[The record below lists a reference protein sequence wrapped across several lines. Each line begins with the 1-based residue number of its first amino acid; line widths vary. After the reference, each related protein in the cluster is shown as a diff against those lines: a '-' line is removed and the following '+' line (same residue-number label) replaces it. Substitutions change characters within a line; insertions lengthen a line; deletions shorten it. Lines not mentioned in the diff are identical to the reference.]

1 MRDMAKSLVIAEKP
15 SVGRDIARVL
25 KCTKKGNG
33 SLEGDKYVVTW
44 ALGHL
49 VTHADPEQYD
59 NKYKEWKMDDLPI
72 VPEPFKLVPIRQT
85 TKQFNAVKSLLNRG
99 DINEVIIATD
109 AGREGE
115 LVARWILV
123 KAKSKKPIKR
133 LWISSVTD
141 KAIKEGFAKLQ
152 DGHKYDA
159 LYEAAVARAEADWV
173 VGINATRALTVK
185 HNAQLSC
192 GRVQTPTLAMIYERE
207 QQIKNFKPKTFYGL
221 QALTNKTTFTWHEQG
236 SNQAQS
242 FDKEKV
248 DRILKSLDSVHS
260 GEIVDVKTTPKKKYA
275 PTLFDLTELQK
286 EAHKRWSW
294 SAKET
299 LSTLQHLYEHH
310 KIVTY
315 PRTDSKH
322 LTSDIQGTFK
332 ERIKA
337 TTSGDSRQVA
347 NALLR
352 HTTVQAQKGVINDAK
367 VSDHHAI
374 IPTEEPVILPNLSD
388 KERKLYDMIVK
399 RFLAVFCGPYVY
411 DQTVVTLK
419 VGNELFTAK
428 GNTVRDQGWRA
439 VYNHDEDDTVS
450 LPDYQKGAK
459 LEVRAVAQTSGQTKP
474 PAPFNEG
481 TLLAAMENP
490 AQFMQG
496 ESKELIQTLNET
508 GGIGTVATRAD
519 IIEKLFKS
527 FVIEKKGND
536 LYATSKGRQLLD
548 LAPED
553 LKSPALTAEWEKEL
567 TKIAQGKAKKK
578 QFMDRMISFTQ
589 KSVKEIKTSDH
600 KFKHDN
606 VTGKRCPECGKLLL
620 EVNGKRGKML
630 ICQDRE
636 CGYKK
641 KVSQLTNAR
650 CPTCHKKLEL
660 RGEGDGRIFTCKCG
674 YREKLSAFEKRKKDA
689 GKTKVSKRDVNKYM
703 KQQNKEEEP
712 LNNPFSDALK
722 GLFNNDDK

>member
-1 MRDMAKSLVIAEKP
+1 MAKSLVIAEKP

-25 KCTKKGNG
+25 KCSKKGNG

-115 LVARWILV
+115 LVARWILA
-123 KAKSKKPIKR
+123 KAKSHKPIKR

-152 DGHKYDA
+152 DGRKYDA

-192 GRVQTPTLAMIYERE
+192 GRVQTPTLAMIFERE
-207 QQIKNFKPKTFYGL
+207 QQIKNFKPKTYYGL
-221 QALTNKTTFTWHEQG
+221 QALTNKTTFTWQEQG
-236 SNQAQS
+236 SNQTQS
-242 FDKEKV
+242 FDKAKI
-248 DRILKSLDSVHS
+248 DSILASLDAVHT
-260 GEIVDVKTTPKKKYA
+260 GQIVDVKTTPKKKYA

-322 LTSDIQGTFK
+322 LTADIQDTFK

-337 TTSGDSRQVA
+337 TTSGDSRQAA

-352 HTTVQAQKGVINDAK
+352 HAKVQVQKGVINDAK

-399 RFLAVFCGPYVY
+399 RFLAVFYGPYVY

-428 GNTVRDQGWRA
+428 GNTVRDQGFRA
-439 VYNHDEDDTVS
+439 VYNQDDDETTT
-450 LPDYQKGAK
+450 LPEYQQGAT
-459 LEVRAVAQTSGQTKP
+459 LDVRAVAETSGQTKP

-490 AQFMQG
+490 TQFMQG

-606 VTGKRCPECGKLLL
+606 VTGKRCPDCGKLLL

-660 RGEGDGRIFTCKCG
+660 RGEGNGRIFTCKCG
-674 YREKLSAFEKRKKDA
+674 YREKLSAFEKRKKES

-712 LNNPFSDALK
+712 LNNAFSDALK
-722 GLFNNDDK
+722 GLFNND

>member
-1 MRDMAKSLVIAEKP
+1 MAKSLVIAEKP

-25 KCTKKGNG
+25 KCSKKGNG

-115 LVARWILV
+115 LVARWILA
-123 KAKSKKPIKR
+123 KAKSHKPIKR

-152 DGHKYDA
+152 DGRKYDA

-192 GRVQTPTLAMIYERE
+192 GRVQTPTLAMIFERE
-207 QQIKNFKPKTFYGL
+207 QQIKNFKPKTYYGL
-221 QALTNKTTFTWHEQG
+221 QALTNKTTFTWQEQG
-236 SNQAQS
+236 SNQTQS
-242 FDKEKV
+242 FDKAKI
-248 DRILKSLDSVHS
+248 DSILASLDAVHT
-260 GEIVDVKTTPKKKYA
+260 GQIVDVKTTPKKKYA

-322 LTSDIQGTFK
+322 LTADIQETFK

-337 TTSGDSRQVA
+337 TTSGDSRQAA

-352 HTTVQAQKGVINDAK
+352 HAKVQVQKGVINDAK

-399 RFLAVFCGPYVY
+399 RFLAVFYGPYVY

-419 VGNELFTAK
+419 AGNELFTAK
-428 GNTVRDQGWRA
+428 GNTVRDQGFRA
-439 VYNHDEDDTVS
+439 VYNQDDDETTT
-450 LPDYQKGAK
+450 LPEYQQGAT
-459 LEVRAVAQTSGQTKP
+459 LDVRAVAETSGQTKP

-490 AQFMQG
+490 TQFMQG

-606 VTGKRCPECGKLLL
+606 VTGKRCPDCGKLLL

-674 YREKLSAFEKRKKDA
+674 YREKLSAFEKRKKES

-712 LNNPFSDALK
+712 LNNAFSDALK
-722 GLFNNDDK
+722 GLFNND

>member
-1 MRDMAKSLVIAEKP
+1 MAKSLVIAEKP

-25 KCTKKGNG
+25 KCSKKGNG

-115 LVARWILV
+115 LVARWILA
-123 KAKSKKPIKR
+123 KAKSHKPIKR

-152 DGHKYDA
+152 DGRKYDA

-192 GRVQTPTLAMIYERE
+192 GRVQTPTLAMIFERE
-207 QQIKNFKPKTFYGL
+207 QQIKNFKPKTYYGL
-221 QALTNKTTFTWHEQG
+221 QALTNKTTFTWQEQG
-236 SNQAQS
+236 SNQTQS
-242 FDKEKV
+242 FDKAKI
-248 DRILKSLDSVHS
+248 DSILASLDAVHT
-260 GEIVDVKTTPKKKYA
+260 GQIVDVKTTPKKKYA

-322 LTSDIQGTFK
+322 LTADIQDTFK

-337 TTSGDSRQVA
+337 TTSGDSRQAA

-352 HTTVQAQKGVINDAK
+352 HAKVQVQKGVINDAK

-399 RFLAVFCGPYVY
+399 RFLAVFYGPYVY

-428 GNTVRDQGWRA
+428 GNTVRDQGFRA
-439 VYNHDEDDTVS
+439 VYNQDDDETTT
-450 LPDYQKGAK
+450 LPEYQQGAT
-459 LEVRAVAQTSGQTKP
+459 LDVRAVAETSGQTKP

-490 AQFMQG
+490 TQFMQG

-606 VTGKRCPECGKLLL
+606 VTGKRCPDCGKLLL

-674 YREKLSAFEKRKKDA
+674 YREKLSAFEKRKKES

-712 LNNPFSDALK
+712 LNNAFSDALK
-722 GLFNNDDK
+722 GLFNND

>member
-1 MRDMAKSLVIAEKP
+1 MAKSLVIAEKP

-25 KCTKKGNG
+25 KCSKKGNG

-59 NKYKEWKMDDLPI
+59 NKYKEWKIDDLPI

-115 LVARWILV
+115 LVARWILA
-123 KAKSKKPIKR
+123 KAKSHKPIKR

-152 DGHKYDA
+152 DGRKYDA

-192 GRVQTPTLAMIYERE
+192 GRVQTPTLAMIFERE
-207 QQIKNFKPKTFYGL
+207 QQIKNFKPKTYYGL
-221 QALTNKTTFTWHEQG
+221 QALTNKTTFTWQEQG
-236 SNQAQS
+236 SNQTQS
-242 FDKEKV
+242 FDKAKI
-248 DRILKSLDSVHS
+248 DSILASLDAVHT
-260 GEIVDVKTTPKKKYA
+260 GQIVDVKTTPKKKYA

-322 LTSDIQGTFK
+322 LTADIQDTFK

-337 TTSGDSRQVA
+337 TTSGDSRQAA

-352 HTTVQAQKGVINDAK
+352 HAKVQVQKGVINDAK

-399 RFLAVFCGPYVY
+399 RFLAVFYGPYVY

-428 GNTVRDQGWRA
+428 GNTVRDQGFRA
-439 VYNHDEDDTVS
+439 VYNQDDDETTT
-450 LPDYQKGAK
+450 LPEYQQGAT
-459 LEVRAVAQTSGQTKP
+459 LDVRAVAETSGQTKP

-490 AQFMQG
+490 TQFMQG

-606 VTGKRCPECGKLLL
+606 VTGKRCPDCGKLLL

-674 YREKLSAFEKRKKDA
+674 YREKLSAFEKRKKES

-712 LNNPFSDALK
+712 LNNAFSDALK
-722 GLFNNDDK
+722 GLFNND

>member
-1 MRDMAKSLVIAEKP
+1 MAKSLVIAEKP

-25 KCTKKGNG
+25 KCSKKGNG

-115 LVARWILV
+115 LVARWILA
-123 KAKSKKPIKR
+123 KAKSHKPIKR

-152 DGHKYDA
+152 DGRKYDA

-192 GRVQTPTLAMIYERE
+192 GRVQTPTLAMIFERE
-207 QQIKNFKPKTFYGL
+207 QQIKNFKPKTYYGL
-221 QALTNKTTFTWHEQG
+221 QALTNKTTFTWQEQG
-236 SNQAQS
+236 SNQTQS
-242 FDKEKV
+242 FDKAKI
-248 DRILKSLDSVHS
+248 DSILASLDAVHT
-260 GEIVDVKTTPKKKYA
+260 GQIVDVKTTPKKKYA

-322 LTSDIQGTFK
+322 LTADIQDTFK

-337 TTSGDSRQVA
+337 TTSGDSRQAA

-352 HTTVQAQKGVINDAK
+352 HAKVQAQKGVINDAK

-399 RFLAVFCGPYVY
+399 RFLAVFYGPYVY

-439 VYNHDEDDTVS
+439 VYNHDDDDTTT
-450 LPDYQKGAK
+450 LPDYQQGAT
-459 LEVRAVAQTSGQTKP
+459 LDVRAVAETSGQTKP

-490 AQFMQG
+490 TQFMQG

-606 VTGKRCPECGKLLL
+606 VTGKRCPDCGKLLL

-674 YREKLSAFEKRKKDA
+674 YREKLSAFEKRKKES

-712 LNNPFSDALK
+712 LNNAFSDALK
-722 GLFNNDDK
+722 GLFNND